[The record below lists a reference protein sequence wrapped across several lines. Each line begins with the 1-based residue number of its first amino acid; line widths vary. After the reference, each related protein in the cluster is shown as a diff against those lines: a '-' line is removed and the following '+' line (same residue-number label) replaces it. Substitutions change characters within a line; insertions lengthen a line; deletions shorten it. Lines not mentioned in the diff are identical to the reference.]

1 MDLRMQPG
9 FLGTGASMLADLTL
23 LAYIL
28 LLVPA
33 MLIGFFYARR
43 KRFDS
48 HHKPIMT
55 AITLVNWLLIIFLMF
70 VSYQQGV
77 LPSLSQNLNNPR
89 YLLPTLHLVIGGL
102 AQIVAT
108 YLVIRMWFEK
118 QLPGW
123 FKVSNIKR
131 FMRFAL
137 AGWLIAA
144 LLGIAI
150 YVTWYAA
157 STPSDP
163 AAPVSA
169 ESTPEATPEVTPDA
183 APEATPEVTAE
194 PASG

>member
-23 LAYIL
+23 LAYVML
-28 LLVPA
+28 LIPA

-55 AITLVNWLLIIFLMF
+55 AITMFNWLLIGFLMF
-70 VSYQQGV
+70 VSYQQAV
-77 LPSLSQNLNNPR
+77 LPSLGQNLNNPR

-118 QLPGW
+118 QLPDW
-123 FKVSNIKR
+123 FKVRNIKR
-131 FMRFAL
+131 FMRFTL

-144 LLGIAI
+144 LLGVAI

-157 STPSDP
+157 SAPSDP
-163 AAPVSA
+163 AAPVTA
-169 ESTPEATPEVTPDA
+169 DPTPEVTPEVTPEA
-183 APEATPEVTAE
+183 AAAATPEVTAE
-194 PASG
+194 PAGD

>member
-23 LAYIL
+23 LAYVL

-55 AITLVNWLLIIFLMF
+55 AITLFNWLLIAFLMF
-70 VSYQQGV
+70 VSYRQNV
-77 LPSLSQNLNNPR
+77 LPSLGQNLNNPR

-118 QLPGW
+118 QLPAW
-123 FKVSNIKR
+123 FKVRNIKR
-131 FMRFAL
+131 FMRFTL

-157 STPSDP
+157 SAPSDP
-163 AAPVSA
+163 AVPVTA
-169 ESTPEATPEVTPDA
+169 DPTPEVTPEVTPEA
-183 APEATPEVTAE
+183 AAAATPEVTAE
-194 PASG
+194 PAGG